1 MPKIV
6 DHDRRREEI
15 AALTLSVIRSAGIEN
30 ATIRAIARRGRIS
43 MGVLS
48 HYFTSKDELVGFTFR
63 YVARRAF
70 DALDAVVRSAPPG
83 LARLQAAL
91 AYMMPVEPVATNFA
105 LWMALWGRAVRNP
118 RLAREHRRF
127 YAQWRRC
134 VRSLL
139 REAQACGEV
148 SGRVSPADAADLLMA
163 AVDGLWLYCVME
175 PRRFPTARRRKLLQQ
190 LLGAVTHSTVHR
202 GRPGPGAPRTRATAA
217 AVAA

>member
-15 AALTLSVIRSAGIEN
+15 AALTLRVMRTAGIEN

-63 YVARRAF
+63 YVARRIF
-70 DALDAVVRSAPPG
+70 EALDAVVKGAPPG
-83 LARLQAAL
+83 LPRLEAAL
-91 AYMMPVEPVATNFA
+91 AYMMPVQPAPTNFA
-105 LWMALWGRAVRNP
+105 LWIALWGRAVRNP
-118 RLAREHRRF
+118 RLAREHRGF
-127 YAQWRRC
+127 YARWRRC

-148 SGRVSPADAADLLMA
+148 PARVSAADVADLLMA

-175 PRRFPTARRRKLLQQ
+175 PRRFGTARRRKLLRQ
-190 LLGAVTHSTVHR
+190 LLGEVTH
-202 GRPGPGAPRTRATAA
+202 ATA
-217 AVAA
+217 VA